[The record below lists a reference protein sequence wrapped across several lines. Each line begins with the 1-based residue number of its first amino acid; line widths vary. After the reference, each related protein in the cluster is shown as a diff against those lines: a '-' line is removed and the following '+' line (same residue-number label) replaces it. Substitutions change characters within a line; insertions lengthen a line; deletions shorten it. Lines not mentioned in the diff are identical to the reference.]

1 MNFLIVD
8 LEADADGLFVRVGP
22 TRLGVDPP
30 GLETRVGQELILGL
44 RPEDIED
51 ARFSRDESAILDA
64 VVTLAEP
71 LGAET
76 IAYVEVDARPLRHH
90 GSVEEA
96 RDVDGDIPDGGLLDP
111 AGRGALLTA
120 RLNARS
126 EAEAGTELRLAID
139 PRRLYF
145 FDPLTEQ
152 AVV

>member
-1 MNFLIVD
+1 MNFLLVD
-8 LEADADGLFVRVGP
+8 LQADSDGLFVRVGP
-22 TRLGVDPP
+22 ARLAVHHP

-51 ARFSRDESAILDA
+51 ARFSQDESAILEA
-64 VVTLAEP
+64 VVALAEP

-96 RDVDGDIPDGGLLDP
+96 RDVDGDIADGGLLDA

-126 EAEAGTELRLAID
+126 EVEAGMGVRLAID
-139 PRRLYF
+139 PRRLHL

-152 AVV
+152 TIV